1 MILTK
6 AGQTFADD
14 KADVEIQEEYGAP
27 AAPVIDSYGGP
38 QAAPI
43 SRLFIIIIITILIN
57 YHYNPYQLSL
67 SIIIIILINYPY
79 QLLLSSLSLIIIMTI
94 NIKLNQRR
102 QLWQPSRSSDS

>member
-67 SIIIIILINYPY
+67 SIIEFKSLFTVKAFRCRE
-79 QLLLSSLSLIIIMTI
+79 SSSANKKI
-94 NIKLNQRR
+94 
-102 QLWQPSRSSDS
+102 

>member
-57 YHYNPYQLSL
+57 YHHYNPYQLS
-67 SIIIIILINYPY
+67 
-79 QLLLSSLSLIIIMTI
+79 LSSLSLIIIMTI

>member
-43 SRLFIIIIITILIN
+43 SRLFIII
-57 YHYNPYQLSL
+57 
-67 SIIIIILINYPY
+67 
-79 QLLLSSLSLIIIMTI
+79 LIIIMTI

>member
-43 SRLFIIIIITILIN
+43 SRLFIII
-57 YHYNPYQLSL
+57 
-67 SIIIIILINYPY
+67 
-79 QLLLSSLSLIIIMTI
+79 LIIIMTI

-102 QLWQPSRSSDS
+102 QLWQPGRSSDS

>member
-1 MILTK
+1 MILAK

-67 SIIIIILINYPY
+67 SIIIIILITYHYHDDQHKTEPAETAMAARP
-79 QLLLSSLSLIIIMTI
+79 QL
-94 NIKLNQRR
+94 R
-102 QLWQPSRSSDS
+102 

>member
-57 YHYNPYQLSL
+57 YHHYNPYQL
-67 SIIIIILINYPY
+67 
-79 QLLLSSLSLIIIMTI
+79 SLSLIIIMTI

-102 QLWQPSRSSDS
+102 QLWQPGRSSDS

>member
-67 SIIIIILINYPY
+67 SIIIIILITYHYHDDQHKTEPAETAMAARP
-79 QLLLSSLSLIIIMTI
+79 QL
-94 NIKLNQRR
+94 R
-102 QLWQPSRSSDS
+102 